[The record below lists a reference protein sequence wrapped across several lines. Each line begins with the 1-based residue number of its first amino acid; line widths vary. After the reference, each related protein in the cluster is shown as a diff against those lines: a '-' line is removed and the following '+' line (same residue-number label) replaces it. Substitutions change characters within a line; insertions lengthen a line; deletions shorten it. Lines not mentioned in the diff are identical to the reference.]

1 MRLYAGPATQFVSD
15 TVRNQV
21 ADKLKDAFFAYFR
34 YNPSP
39 GEVASWRNSLRAMSD
54 VVTHGGLIGTGV
66 LLEYQLPG
74 SSKRLDC
81 MLTGHDPEGRP
92 GAVVVELK
100 QWERCEEAD
109 GESVLTWVGGG
120 EREVLHPSAQAGQYR
135 SFLQDGH
142 TAFYE
147 GPTPLALAAC
157 SYLHN
162 YPFAADDVLFA
173 PRYARFWEADPVF
186 TKDDFDRLATYLG
199 DRVAAGD
206 GMPILD
212 RVITAPIRPS
222 KKLMDHVAA
231 MIADQPEYVLLDEQL
246 IVFDKVLACARNA
259 TRDRRRHVIIVHG
272 GPGTGKS
279 VIAINLM
286 GRLLREGLN
295 VDYATGSAAFT
306 ETLRKI
312 IGRRGAD
319 KFRYFN
325 SYMSEAPDA
334 LDVLV
339 CDESHRIRRMSANR
353 YTKAADRSDRPQLDE
368 LLSVARV
375 GVYFIDDVQVV
386 RPDEIGSS
394 KLIREHATRAGAL
407 VHEYKLEAQFRCA
420 GSDAFVNWVD
430 NTLGLRRTAN
440 VIWEGD
446 ERFDFRI
453 MPSPEATEDLIR
465 QMVAAGHTGRMTA
478 GFCWPW
484 SQKPLDGGQLALDVS
499 IGGYQRP
506 WNARP
511 DATRLA
517 AGIPKSHL
525 WAREPGGIDQV
536 GCIYTAQGFEFD
548 YVGVIFGQDLR
559 WDPDSNA
566 WVGDRQRSHDSM
578 VRRSGEDFVRLA
590 MNTYRV
596 LLTRGLKGCFVT
608 FLDKETER
616 YFRSR
621 TGVSQSDAPTSH
633 RHV

>member
-1 MRLYAGPATQFVSD
+1 MRLYAGSAKQFVSD

-39 GEVASWRNSLRAMSD
+39 AEVNSWRNSLQAMSN
-54 VVTHGGLIGTGV
+54 VVTHGGLTSTGV
-66 LLEYQLPG
+66 LLEYQLPL

-81 MLTGHDPEGRP
+81 MLTGHDRAGRP

-120 EREVLHPSAQAGQYR
+120 EREVLHPSAQVGQYR
-135 SFLQDGH
+135 SYLQDMH

-147 GPTPLALAAC
+147 GAAPLDLAAC

-162 YPFAADDVLFA
+162 YPYAADDVLFA

-186 TKDDFDRLATYLG
+186 TKDKFDELAAYLG
-199 DRVAAGD
+199 DRVANGD
-206 GMPILD
+206 GMPVLD
-212 RVITAPIRPS
+212 RVTAAPIRPS

-231 MIADQPEYVLLDEQL
+231 MITDQPEYVLLDEQL
-246 IVFDKVLACARNA
+246 IVFDKVLACARSA
-259 TRDRRRHVIIVHG
+259 AKDGRRHAIIVHG

-286 GRLLREGLN
+286 GRLLREGVN

-312 IGRRGAD
+312 IGKRGSG

-339 CDESHRIRRMSANR
+339 CDESHRIRKNSASR
-353 YTKAADRSDRPQLDE
+353 YTKVAERSDRPQLDE

-394 KLIREHATRAGAL
+394 KLIREHATKAGAK

-420 GSDAFVNWVD
+420 GSDAFVNWID

-559 WDPDSNA
+559 WDPDGNA

-608 FLDKETER
+608 FLDKGTER

-621 TGVSQSDAPTSH
+621 TSCQ
-633 RHV
+633 

>member
-1 MRLYAGPATQFVSD
+1 MKLYAGPAKQFVSD

-39 GEVASWRNSLRAMSD
+39 NEVTSWRNSLRAMSD
-54 VVTHGGLIGTGV
+54 VVTHGGLSNTGV
-66 LLEYQLPG
+66 LLEYQLPL
-74 SSKRLDC
+74 SSRRLDC
-81 MLTGHDPEGRP
+81 MLTGHDKHGRP

-100 QWERCEEAD
+100 QWEKCEEAD

-120 EREVLHPSAQAGQYR
+120 EREVLHPSAQVGGYR
-135 SFLQDGH
+135 SYLQDMH

-147 GPTPLALAAC
+147 GSEPLALAAC

-162 YPFAADDVLFA
+162 YPLVAGDVLFA
-173 PRYARFWEADPVF
+173 PRYQRFWQADPVF
-186 TKDDFDRLATYLG
+186 TKDEFDRLAGYLG

-206 GMPILD
+206 GMPVLD
-212 RVITAPIRPS
+212 RVLEAPLRPS

-231 MIADQPEYVLLDEQL
+231 MISDQPEYVLLDEQL

-259 TRDRRRHVIIVHG
+259 ARDNRKSVIIVHG

-286 GRLLREGLN
+286 GRLLREGLD

-312 IGRRGAD
+312 IGRRGAG
-319 KFRYFN
+319 KFKYFN
-325 SYMSEAPDA
+325 SYMSAPTDA

-339 CDESHRIRRMSANR
+339 CDESHRIRRNSENR
-353 YTKAADRSDRPQLDE
+353 YTKATDRTDRPQLDE

-375 GVYFIDDVQVV
+375 GVYFIDNVQVV

-394 KLIREHATRAGAL
+394 AMIREHATKAGAR
-407 VHEYKLEAQFRCA
+407 VHEYQLEAQFRCS
-420 GSDAFVNWVD
+420 GSDAFVNWID

-440 VIWEGD
+440 AIWEGD
-446 ERFDFRI
+446 ERFEFRI

-465 QMVAAGHTGRMTA
+465 QRVAEGHTGRMTA

-484 SQKPLDGGQLALDVS
+484 SKKPLDGGQLALDVA
-499 IGGYQRP
+499 IDGYLRP

-548 YVGVIFGQDLR
+548 YVGVIFGHDLR
-559 WDPDSNA
+559 WDPDNGI
-566 WVGDRQRSHDSM
+566 WVGDRAKSHDAM
-578 VRRSGEDFVRLA
+578 VKRSGADFVRLA

-608 FLDKETER
+608 FLDRETER
-616 YFRSR
+616 FFRSR
-621 TGVSQSDAPTSH
+621 TTK
-633 RHV
+633 